1 MENQEEVAPVH
12 AKCPSYLKESCGLLC
27 ETRTNFRL
35 LFRSRYHKFPLPS
48 QRQIPRSVPPPAPA
62 PGRSSPSSRISHT
75 SMRTREAPAAKGSLQ
90 SLRRLFLSFPFG
102 IRVST
107 DGMDDTDS
115 GWRSLLSGFFR
126 VRFHS
131 FTVSYV
137 IFQYAFLLYL
147 FSRIFSTEKWPAGS
161 YCGISHSCTRAGI
174 FRPEN
179 AA

>member
-1 MENQEEVAPVH
+1 MIHTIWKIKKKFSFRA
-12 AKCPSYLKESCGLLC
+12 SCVLLC

-48 QRQIPRSVPPPAPA
+48 QRRSHLESLFQYPA
-62 PGRSSPSSRISHT
+62 PGMFSLSSWSTHRNT
-75 SMRTREAPAAKGSLQ
+75 RTRGVPAAKGSSLSLQ
-90 SLRRLFLSFPFG
+90 QLFLSFPFG

-107 DGMDDTDS
+107 DGMDGTDS

-131 FTVSYV
+131 LTVSYV
-137 IFQYAFLLYL
+137 VFQYAFLLYL